1 MTIAIGRSFI
11 FGALLGSQAAH
22 SPIALQ
28 ESVQNRD
35 RKQCDKPG
43 RRDSG
48 AAEDSMAPRASARV
62 S

>member
-11 FGALLGSQAAH
+11 FEALRGSQAAH
-22 SPIALQ
+22 SPITRQ
-28 ESVQNRD
+28 ENVQDRD

-43 RRDSG
+43 RRNSG
-48 AAEDSMAPRASARV
+48 AAEDSMAPWASARG

>member
-1 MTIAIGRSFI
+1 MTITLGRSFI

-22 SPIALQ
+22 SRVTLQ
-28 ESVQNRD
+28 ENVQNRD

-43 RRDSG
+43 RRNSG